1 MPKVK
6 VDLPNNSY
14 MIEIGYDI
22 LGQIGQEIAEFNFS
36 KQLLLITDDNVE
48 KLYAD
53 TVQVSL
59 KQQGYFV
66 ETFVIPAGESSKSFD
81 MAKEIYTK
89 AIKMGLDRKGAI
101 IALGGGVVGD
111 LAGYIASTY
120 LRGIPFIQV
129 PTSLLAQVDSS
140 VGGKVAINHE
150 LGKNLIGSFYQPKK
164 VLIDLKC
171 LETLPKREII
181 SGMAEIIKYGF
192 IYDQN
197 LFSYLSANSQQL
209 MALNFECLAK
219 VVSRSCEIKADVV
232 RQDEKEANLRAILN
246 FGHTIA
252 HAIESNTKYKLYTHG
267 EAVGIGL
274 YGAVLLSH
282 YHEMVDVNTVRVT
295 KELLEKF
302 ELPLQAKQC
311 NVDTLFE
318 IVGRD
323 KKAVNGKVKW
333 ILLAE
338 IGKVIIS
345 DQVSTEQIKKVLH
358 EIVV

>member
-14 MIEIGYDI
+14 VIDIGCDI
-22 LGQIGQEIAEFNFS
+22 LADIGQSLSEFKFS
-36 KQLLLITDDNVE
+36 KQLLLITDDNVAP
-48 KLYAD
+48 LYAD
-53 TVQVSL
+53 TVKESL
-59 KQQGYFV
+59 IQQGYIVDIFI
-66 ETFVIPAGESSKSFD
+66 IPAGESSKSFD
-81 MAKEIYTK
+81 MAKDIYTT
-89 AIKMGLDRKGAI
+89 AIKLGLDRKSAI

-120 LRGIPFIQV
+120 LRGIPFVQV

-164 VLIDLKC
+164 VIIDLKC
-171 LETLPKREII
+171 LQTLPKREII

-192 IYDQN
+192 IYDKI
-197 LFSYLSANSQQL
+197 LFDYLVSGSDLL
-209 MALNFECLAK
+209 MDIDLESMAK
-219 VVSRSCEIKADVV
+219 VVARSCEIKADVV

-274 YGAVLLSH
+274 YGAVLLS
-282 YHEMVDVNTVRVT
+282 YYLEMVDLSVVEQA
-295 KELLEKF
+295 KEILQKF
-302 ELPLQAKQC
+302 KLPLQAEQC
-311 NVDTLFE
+311 TVEELFE
-318 IVGRD
+318 ILGRD

-333 ILLAE
+333 ILLDE

-345 DQVSTEQIKKVLH
+345 DQVSEENIRKVLA
-358 EIVV
+358 EICV

>member
-14 MIEIGYDI
+14 IIDIGCDI
-22 LGQIGQEIAEFNFS
+22 LDKIGQALSEFKFS
-36 KQLLLITDDNVE
+36 KQLLLITDDNVAP
-48 KLYAD
+48 LYSD
-53 TVQVSL
+53 TVKNSL
-59 KQQGYFV
+59 INQGYSV
-66 ETFVIPAGESSKSFD
+66 DMFVIPAGESSKSFD
-81 MAKEIYTK
+81 MAKDIYTK
-89 AIKMGLDRKGAI
+89 AIKLGLDRKSAI

-120 LRGIPFIQV
+120 LRGIPFVQV

-164 VLIDLKC
+164 VIIDLKC
-171 LETLPKREII
+171 LQTLPKREII
-181 SGMAEIIKYGF
+181 SGMAEIVKYGF
-192 IYDQN
+192 IYDKN
-197 LFSYLSANSQQL
+197 LFQYLLDNSNSL
-209 MALNFECLAK
+209 MNIDLESMAK
-219 VVSRSCEIKADVV
+219 VVARSCEIKADVV
-232 RQDEKEANLRAILN
+232 KQDEKEANLRAILN

-282 YHEMVDVNTVRVT
+282 YLGMVESTIVEQT
-295 KELLEKF
+295 KMILNKF
-302 ELPLQAKQC
+302 ELPLQAEQC
-311 NVDTLFE
+311 KVEELFE
-318 IVGRD
+318 ILGRD

-333 ILLAE
+333 ILLDE

-345 DQVSTEQIKKVLH
+345 DKISGDNIRKVLT
-358 EIVV
+358 EICA

>member
-66 ETFVIPAGESSKSFD
+66 EKFVIPAGESSKSFD

-150 LGKNLIGSFYQPKK
+150 LGKNLIGS
-164 VLIDLKC
+164 
-171 LETLPKREII
+171 
-181 SGMAEIIKYGF
+181 
-192 IYDQN
+192 
-197 LFSYLSANSQQL
+197 
-209 MALNFECLAK
+209 
-219 VVSRSCEIKADVV
+219 
-232 RQDEKEANLRAILN
+232 
-246 FGHTIA
+246 
-252 HAIESNTKYKLYTHG
+252 
-267 EAVGIGL
+267 
-274 YGAVLLSH
+274 
-282 YHEMVDVNTVRVT
+282 
-295 KELLEKF
+295 
-302 ELPLQAKQC
+302 
-311 NVDTLFE
+311 
-318 IVGRD
+318 
-323 KKAVNGKVKW
+323 
-333 ILLAE
+333 LAE
-338 IGKVIIS
+338 IGRAHV
-345 DQVSTEQIKKVLH
+345 
-358 EIVV
+358 